1 MLIIH
6 QTSRVLNVLRTK
18 KLLFQILLR
27 ELFRWWS
34 LERLQIT
41 LLHLIL
47 VNRLMVVVL
56 VRWIIHKRRSLR
68 KLWKAS
74 VVVKRLRFELTLVWV
89 ETSVHATAVIVL
101 FPFSVFVLSFDVLR
115 HFFELM
121 KGLGDFL
128 ISFL

>member
-6 QTSRVLNVLRTK
+6 QTCWVLNVLRTK

-34 LERLQIT
+34 LECLQIT
-41 LLHLIL
+41 LLHLVL

-68 KLWKAS
+68 KLWEAS
-74 VVVKRLRFELTLVWV
+74 VVVKRLRFQLTVVWV

>member
-6 QTSRVLNVLRTK
+6 QTSWVLNVLRTK

-34 LERLQIT
+34 LECLQIT
-41 LLHLIL
+41 LLHLVL

-68 KLWKAS
+68 KLWEAS
-74 VVVKRLRFELTLVWV
+74 VVVKRLRFQLTVVWV

>member
-6 QTSRVLNVLRTK
+6 QTSWVLNVLRTK

-34 LERLQIT
+34 LECLQIT

-74 VVVKRLRFELTLVWV
+74 VVVKRLRFQLTVVWV

>member
-6 QTSRVLNVLRTK
+6 QTSWVLNVLRTK

-34 LERLQIT
+34 LECLQIT
-41 LLHLIL
+41 LLHLVL

-68 KLWKAS
+68 KLWEAS

-89 ETSVHATAVIVL
+89 ETSVHATSVIVL